1 MNVSPEICLSIKSPA
16 IRNTIIAQWMQSA
29 LNFLLFLPSLPPPEF
44 SPRHYEN
51 FPQLPIFLYI
61 FFFWQADKRHWMG
74 HTSWLRYFNLIM
86 PTSQANDND
95 FAWLRERGGGGRH
108 GKYNRM
114 CWENFPFFSC
124 PVFRFFFP
132 SLCKSKCCAI
142 LMSSC
147 LPLPPLP
154 FPSTS
159 PFSVRLTWKWQ
170 WAIGRGGDEQ
180 LAHTRLG
187 ICNKIIEKTRREMS
201 IGLA

>member
-95 FAWLRERGGGGRH
+95 FAGLRGAWEIQPDVL
-108 GKYNRM
+108 GKLSL
-114 CWENFPFFSC
+114 FPLPCLSLFFSQLMQIK
-124 PVFRFFFP
+124 V
-132 SLCKSKCCAI
+132 LCNFNE
-142 LMSSC
+142 L
-147 LPLPPLP
+147 LPPAA
-154 FPSTS
+154 TS
-159 PFSVRLTWKWQ
+159 PFSFH
-170 WAIGRGGDEQ
+170 I
-180 LAHTRLG
+180 
-187 ICNKIIEKTRREMS
+187 S
-201 IGLA
+201 IFS

>member
-95 FAWLRERGGGGRH
+95 FAWLRERGGGGDMGNTTGCA
-108 GKYNRM
+108 GKT
-114 CWENFPFFSC
+114 FPFSAALSFAFFSQLMQIK
-124 PVFRFFFP
+124 V
-132 SLCKSKCCAI
+132 LCNFNE
-142 LMSSC
+142 L
-147 LPLPPLP
+147 LPPAA
-154 FPSTS
+154 TS
-159 PFSVRLTWKWQ
+159 PFSFH
-170 WAIGRGGDEQ
+170 I
-180 LAHTRLG
+180 
-187 ICNKIIEKTRREMS
+187 S
-201 IGLA
+201 IFS

>member
-95 FAWLRERGGGGRH
+95 FAGLRGAWEIQPDVL
-108 GKYNRM
+108 GKLSL
-114 CWENFPFFSC
+114 FPLPCLSL
-124 PVFRFFFP
+124 FFP